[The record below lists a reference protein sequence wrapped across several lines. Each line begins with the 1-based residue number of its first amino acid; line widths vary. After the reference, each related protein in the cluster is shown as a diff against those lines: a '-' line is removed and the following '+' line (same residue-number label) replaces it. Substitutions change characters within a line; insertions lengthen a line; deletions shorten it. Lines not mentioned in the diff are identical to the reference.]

1 MVRPDGIPEDIW
13 NASQF
18 IMGWEHR
25 LMPDNARHL
34 TEEVARAILA
44 ERDRWLPAVTYF
56 DRYCQDEADDA
67 ENCVCGQQQHVD
79 AKNFRDVAHPFIRK
93 GAQ

>member
-1 MVRPDGIPEDIW
+1 MRQAEEAYQAAIYMTTSDEPQNMVLM
-13 NASQF
+13 AA
-18 IMGWEHR
+18 R
-25 LMPDNARHL
+25 LLM
-34 TEEVARAILA
+34 A
-44 ERDRWLPAVTYF
+44 ERARWQPAVTYF
-56 DRYCQDEADDA
+56 DRYCQDEAEDA